1 MSADRPDFAEVYDA
15 EVWHVYGFFG
25 YRVRSRETAEDLTQL
40 TFERAL
46 RAWRRFDPDRASP
59 RTWLTAIA
67 RNALIDHHRRG
78 RERAE
83 LPVEPDSNALDSGEP
98 AEDRYAL
105 GLAPELEAA
114 LDKLSG
120 RDRELIALRFGA
132 DLNGREIADLLGLEL
147 PAVQQ
152 AIWRALQ
159 ALRKQLDDIE
169 TAAADD
175 APERRIN
182 EI

>member
-1 MSADRPDFAEVYDA
+1 MSPERPDFAEVYDT
-15 EVWHVYGFFG
+15 EVWHVYGYFG

-67 RNALIDHHRRG
+67 RNALIDHQRRG
-78 RERAE
+78 RERTE
-83 LPVEPDSNALDSGEP
+83 VPVEPASQTLDPAEP
-98 AEDRYAL
+98 AEDSYAL
-105 GLAPELEAA
+105 GLAPELEMA
-114 LDKLSG
+114 LDALSD
-120 RDRELIALRFGA
+120 RDRELVALRFGA

-152 AIWRALQ
+152 AIWRALRS
-159 ALRKQLDDIE
+159 LRERLDDI
-169 TAAADD
+169 ALDD
-175 APERRIN
+175 AGAPPERRLN
-182 EI
+182 EL